1 MGEMADLDKDEF
13 WKALNGMREAM
24 REANEQSIARD
35 KRLAERQEALAQSV
49 ELLMHEVNSVN
60 SAIQKDAENIRT
72 LARIAEMHERRLT
85 SLEGGENP

>member
-1 MGEMADLDKDEF
+1 
-13 WKALNGMREAM
+13 
-24 REANEQSIARD
+24 
-35 KRLAERQEALAQSV
+35 
-49 ELLMHEVNSVN
+49 MHEVNSVN

>member
-24 REANEQSIARD
+24 REANEESIARD
-35 KRLAERQEALAQSV
+35 KRLAERQEAMAQSV
-49 ELLMHEVNSVN
+49 ELLIHEVNSVN

>member
-24 REANEQSIARD
+24 REANEESIARD